1 MLLIML
7 YQLIIKNNCGGVF
20 MFEFIFPL
28 ILLIIYITYLFTIY
42 KPLSDRVDKLRYKVC
57 DLEIELNELKF
68 KLNLENEGE

>member
-1 MLLIML
+1 
-7 YQLIIKNNCGGVF
+7 

-68 KLNLENEGE
+68 KLNLKNEGE